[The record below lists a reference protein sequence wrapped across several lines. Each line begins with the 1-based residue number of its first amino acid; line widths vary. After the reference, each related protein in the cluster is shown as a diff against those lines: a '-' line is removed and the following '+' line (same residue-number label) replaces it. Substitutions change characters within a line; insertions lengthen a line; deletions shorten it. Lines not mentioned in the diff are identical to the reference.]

1 MHRDTLIQKFKQL
14 VSIAHYETRNI
25 DFLKTLFLNQKYI
38 YEIHIGSCEKAK
50 VPFTASW
57 RVSGLFILGLGTNY

>member
-50 VPFTASW
+50 VPFRGQPTSARSIY
-57 RVSGLFILGLGTNY
+57 S